1 MAGVGGGS
9 SEDCFTVSRTAKS
22 EGSFRDPP
30 SGVVTH
36 PDGQLHAPHCRAP
49 LARPGI
55 EGDVEHG
62 VAEASDQ
69 EIKRGWHQRA
79 RRALGRR
86 GW

>member
-30 SGVVTH
+30 SGVVTR
-36 PDGQLHAPHCRAP
+36 PDGQLHAPHRRAP
-49 LARPGI
+49 LTRPGI
-55 EGDVEHG
+55 EGDVERYRQG
-62 VAEASDQ
+62 EGPK
-69 EIKRGWHQRA
+69 ERGWHQRA